1 MMKTSNA
8 GLDLIMHYEGVKL
21 TAYQDSVG
29 IWTIGIGHTG
39 PDVKQGQTITEAQAL
54 ELLQDDVQTAEDC
67 IDALVNVDLSQ
78 GQFDALV
85 SFVFNLGCKAFK
97 GSTLLSMVNAGRFQ
111 EAAKQF
117 DRWCHAGGVVLAGLQ
132 KRRAAEEALF
142 LA

>member
-1 MMKTSNA
+1 MKTSNA

-39 PDVKQGQTITEAQAL
+39 PDVKQGQIITEAQAL